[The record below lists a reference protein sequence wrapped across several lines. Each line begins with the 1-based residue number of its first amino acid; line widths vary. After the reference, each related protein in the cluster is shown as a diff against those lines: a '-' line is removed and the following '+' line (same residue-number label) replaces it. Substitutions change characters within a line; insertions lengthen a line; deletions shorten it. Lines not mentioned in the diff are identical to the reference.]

1 MVIAGQRWLDIKY
14 GAIRDFCPHHVRR
27 TPGAL
32 RSSTLAAGRVF
43 ACDIESALPYCE
55 ISLLEKD
62 DSDGSFV
69 VEDAM
74 VDMDRVVLLTGVSG
88 LRCRLFPLR
97 AMI

>member
-1 MVIAGQRWLDIKY
+1 M
-14 GAIRDFCPHHVRR
+14 RR
-27 TPGAL
+27 VPGAL

-74 VDMDRVVLLTGVSG
+74 VDMDRVVFLTGVSG
-88 LRCRLFPLR
+88 LRRSFLSPACDDLRIPL
-97 AMI
+97 